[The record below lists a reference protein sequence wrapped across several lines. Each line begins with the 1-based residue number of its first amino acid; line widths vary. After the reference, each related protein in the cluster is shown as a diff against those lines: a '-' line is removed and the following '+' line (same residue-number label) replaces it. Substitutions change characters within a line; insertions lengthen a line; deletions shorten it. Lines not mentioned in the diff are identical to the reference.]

1 VLFQVD
7 GDSVAAGSEGS
18 CCCTPGNVGAKR
30 PKKEVPC
37 PAIAGPPQNF
47 DMRPGVQQGD
57 KNLPFS
63 FKMSGAGCPPNNNVV
78 INPPVCTK
86 ADGTKFAE
94 ITDPNKEMFVL
105 RIGKK
110 SEGVQKKANLEL
122 ELCTPRG
129 PELKPLPKKETR
141 DCQYDPADCKADGKK
156 KKGKKGTKGKKD
168 KGKKGKGKGKGKKG
182 GKKGKKK

>member
-1 VLFQVD
+1 
-7 GDSVAAGSEGS
+7 
-18 CCCTPGNVGAKR
+18 
-30 PKKEVPC
+30 
-37 PAIAGPPQNF
+37 
-47 DMRPGVQQGD
+47 MRPGVQQGD

-141 DCQYDPADCKADGKK
+141 DCQYDPADCKADGRRRGRRER
-156 KKGKKGTKGKKD
+156 KGRRTRGRKARAKAKERREGRRARKNELTETS
-168 KGKKGKGKGKGKKG
+168 G
-182 GKKGKKK
+182 GISYLN